1 MQTRTRSRKRNFPL
15 FRTMALLVPI
25 LIAVVLMSQTVFAQY
40 TYVITDGTR
49 VLVHTTSATDLNA
62 VLNEAG
68 LKLNADDTFTTQ
80 RGDGISEITVQRGR
94 SAEYGTQVEQEQVA
108 RVETYTTSIPH
119 SVTYYH
125 DPNLP
130 AGVQEVLTK
139 GVNGELLCTAN
150 VVYSGGKET
159 SRTVLTQTVVK
170 NPVEEVIA
178 IGTGSAGQSVQGV
191 DSLTIKDGFIYTA
204 NGEVLSYTGTL
215 RVLATA
221 YTCEG
226 DPTPP
231 PTATG
236 TKARE
241 GAIAVDPRVIPYGTR
256 MFIVTE
262 DGQYIYGIA
271 TAEDCGGLIL
281 GNRVDLYYD
290 TEEEC
295 IDFGAR
301 WCTIYILG

>member
-139 GVNGELLCTAN
+139 GINGELLCTAN
-150 VVYSGGKET
+150 VVCSGGKET
-159 SRTVLTQTVVK
+159 SRTVLSQTVVK
-170 NPVEEVIA
+170 SPVEEVIA